1 MEKILQVKE
10 LLASN
15 QDQAM
20 KLYATGDR
28 KRKLDA
34 KLILKVNALI
44 GQKAFENNIKT
55 LIGNINHASKKSE
68 TYNLGE
74 QLESLTA
81 TILNK
86 RGNYLEWCINNTL
99 GSLVNNTPN
108 FIRDSKNYYVI
119 VVKATT
125 QGLYLIDSETITNN
139 NLLGLRLTLTNV
151 LIYGKKVEN
160 NVLGL

>member
-15 QDQAM
+15 QNQAM
-20 KLYATGDR
+20 QLYATGDR

-44 GQKAFENNIKT
+44 GEKAFENGIKT
-55 LIGNINHASKKSE
+55 LIGNINHASKKSQ

-86 RGNYLEWCINNTL
+86 RGDYAEWCKNNTL

-108 FIRDSKNYYVI
+108 FIRDIKNYYII

-125 QGLYLIDSETITNN
+125 QGLYVIDSETIVKN
-139 NLLGLRLTLTNV
+139 NLQGLRLTLTNV
-151 LIYGKKVEN
+151 LEYSKRVDN

>member
-15 QDQAM
+15 QNQAM
-20 KLYATGDR
+20 QLYATGDR

-44 GQKAFENNIKT
+44 GEKAFENGIKT
-55 LIGNINHASKKSE
+55 LIGNINHASAKSK

-86 RGNYLEWCINNTL
+86 RGDYNEWCKNNTL

-108 FIRDSKNYYVI
+108 FIRDIKNYYII

-125 QGLYLIDSETITNN
+125 QGLYVIDSETIAKN
-139 NLLGLRLTLTNV
+139 NLQGLRLTLTNV
-151 LIYGKKVEN
+151 LEYGKRVDN

>member
-15 QDQAM
+15 QNQAM
-20 KLYATGDR
+20 RLYATGDR

-34 KLILKVNALI
+34 KLILKVNALL
-44 GQKAFENNIKT
+44 GQKAFENGIKT
-55 LIGNINHASKKSE
+55 LIGNINHASAKSQ

-81 TILNK
+81 TIIDK
-86 RGNYLEWCINNTL
+86 KGSYAEWCETNTL

-108 FIRDSKNYYVI
+108 FIRDNRNYYII

-125 QGLYLIDSETITNN
+125 QGVFVIDSKTIIEK

-151 LIYGKKVEN
+151 LEYGKKIN
-160 NVLGL
+160 SNVLGL

>member
-55 LIGNINHASKKSE
+55 LIGNINHASAKSE

-86 RGNYLEWCINNTL
+86 KSDYAKWCIDNTL

-108 FIRDSKNYYVI
+108 FIRDKKNYYII

-125 QGLYLIDSETITNN
+125 QGVYVIDKETITNN
-139 NLLGLRLTLTNV
+139 HLQGLRLTLTNV
-151 LIYGKKVEN
+151 LKYGKQVN
-160 NVLGL
+160 SNVLGL